1 MKKVLGCMRR
11 AIQDFNL
18 IENGDKVGVGLSGG
32 KDSMLLLKAL
42 KQYQSFSPVAFELEA
57 FTVDLGFEGFDT
69 DTIQRYCNELDV
81 PFNLIKT
88 KIGKIVF
95 DVRNEKSPCSL
106 CAKMRR
112 GAIHNAL
119 VEKGFNKLA
128 FAHHADDAIDTL
140 FLSLLYEG
148 SFNTLKPIT
157 YLSIKKIYVIRPF
170 LYLNE
175 KDIIKSSKKY
185 NIPTVKNPCY
195 VDKKTKREYVHN
207 LLGEI
212 YKEVPGSRDNLFA
225 AIKKASFEALKN
237 QEWL

>member
-1 MKKVLGCMRR
+1 MMKKVLGCMRK

-18 IENGDKVGVGLSGG
+18 IEDGDKVGVGLSGG

-57 FTVDLGFEGFDT
+57 FTVDLGFDGFDIE
-69 DTIQRYCNELDV
+69 TIKLYCKELDV
-81 PFNLIKT
+81 PFNLSETRIS
-88 KIGKIVF
+88 KIVF
-95 DVRNEKSPCSL
+95 DVRKEKSPCSL

-128 FAHHADDAIDTL
+128 FAHHADDALDTL
-140 FLSLLYEG
+140 FLSMLYEG
-148 SFNTLKPIT
+148 RFNALKPIT

-175 KDIIKSSKKY
+175 QDIIRVSKKY
-185 NIPTVKNPCY
+185 NIPTVNNPCY
-195 VDKKTKREYVHN
+195 VDKKTKREHVHN
-207 LLGEI
+207 LLGEL
-212 YKEVPGSRDNLFA
+212 YKEVPGSRENLLA
-225 AIKKASFEALKN
+225 AIKK